1 MILDSEII
9 QRVQHLTNMV
19 DKHEKW
25 RGNDCL
31 NLISSENIMSLKAR
45 SLLSSDLV
53 HRYTAR
59 DDFYG
64 GTRFINEIESF
75 VAETASKVFNSIYA
89 DVRSLSGHVCNLAV
103 LTLLPMTNNS
113 VIAVSPDNITAS
125 TSS

>member
-9 QRVQHLTNMV
+9 QRVQHLTDIV

-59 DDFYG
+59 DNFYG

-75 VAETASKVFNSIYA
+75 VAETASKVFNSFPTSKLIFTRLKIA
-89 DVRSLSGHVCNLAV
+89 NK
-103 LTLLPMTNNS
+103 TTNKD
-113 VIAVSPDNITAS
+113 AKKK
-125 TSS
+125 